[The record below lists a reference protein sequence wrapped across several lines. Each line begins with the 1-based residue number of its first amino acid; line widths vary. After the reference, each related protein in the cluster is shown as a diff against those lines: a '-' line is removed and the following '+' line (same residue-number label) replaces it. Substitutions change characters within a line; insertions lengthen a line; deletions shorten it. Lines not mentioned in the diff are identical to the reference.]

1 MVWKRNA
8 FVHTAGPNIALVK
21 SSGKRG
27 VLVEIGR
34 RLLAWPIFQR
44 VDRLGLELRTV
55 TVHTKQGTTNNG
67 VCVDVTSCCQVKI
80 QGWSSIP
87 KDSKPSPHHISVDGD
102 LHMDSTAIRLAAQHF
117 IGMKDGQIEDAI
129 KKTVAGHQRA
139 IIGVLTVEQLY
150 RDRNEFS
157 RRVLDLC
164 YNDMRNM
171 GLTIVSYTVAEITDE
186 NGYIEALGVRQTEL
200 VKREATEGA
209 ALHQGQAL
217 ARKAQEEAGA
227 HLEVNRQIE
236 REVESD
242 KLRAIRQAEAQ
253 QRIDRHV
260 AIQQKAHAISTAEQ
274 DAVLLVQR
282 KKAYAAE
289 AEAELLVMRQKVE
302 REKLLKEQM
311 IHVEAD
317 ARLYKAKIE
326 AEGIR
331 ATAAADGDRIKMLAE
346 AEAIAQ
352 AEMIRGTGVAE
363 AETAAEKI
371 KQHGHA
377 RADVILAHGVA
388 ETDVAM
394 ASVESIRA
402 KGKAE
407 LETLRDR
414 LHVWKTRYVDRVK
427 VEEVGLCDAIMVTNC
442 VRVCCLCS
450 DRGNV
455 GAIVEQM
462 VSVLPEVA
470 AAVAE
475 PLAKTEKMM
484 FVESTHE

>member
-1 MVWKRNA
+1 MVWIRNY
-8 FVHTAGPNIALVK
+8 FVHTAGPNTALIK
-21 SSGKRG
+21 SSGKRD
-27 VLVEIGR
+27 VRVVIGGR
-34 RLLAWPIFQR
+34 MLASPIFQR
-44 VDRLGLELRTV
+44 VDRLGLELRTIA
-55 TVHTKQGTTNNG
+55 VHTTRGTTING
-67 VCVDVTSCCQVKI
+67 VGVDVTSCCQVKI
-80 QGWSSIP
+80 QGWSATSE
-87 KDSKPSPHHISVDGD
+87 DSDPTPHHSSAGGD
-102 LHMDSTAIRLAAQHF
+102 LHMDYSAIRLAAQHF

-157 RRVLDLC
+157 KRVLDLC
-164 YNDMRNM
+164 YKDMRNM
-171 GLTIVSYTVAEITDE
+171 GLTIVSYTVAEISDE
-186 NGYIEALGVRQTEL
+186 LGYIEALGVRQTEL

-217 ARKAQEEAGA
+217 ARKVQEEAAA
-227 HLEVNRQIE
+227 HLEVNRQKE

-331 ATAAADGDRIKMLAE
+331 ATAAADGDRIKVLGE
-346 AEAIAQ
+346 AEAVATAEKVKQKGMAEVNVAIAR
-352 AEMIRGTGVAE
+352 AKAIRAQGVAE
-363 AETAAEKI
+363 SENLRQRLEIWQEWYADQFMVVEK
-371 KQHGHA
+371 
-377 RADVILAHGVA
+377 
-388 ETDVAM
+388 
-394 ASVESIRA
+394 
-402 KGKAE
+402 
-407 LETLRDR
+407 
-414 LHVWKTRYVDRVK
+414 
-427 VEEVGLCDAIMVTNC
+427 VGE
-442 VRVCCLCS
+442 
-450 DRGNV
+450 RGS
-455 GAIVEQM
+455 
-462 VSVLPEVA
+462 SVLAMVPNTLFLVCW
-470 AAVAE
+470 
-475 PLAKTEKMM
+475 
-484 FVESTHE
+484 FVSGTVEIKG